1 MSDSKNS
8 TPPVAVPHP
17 PETQPESNGPGEE
30 PIPAELSILPLK
42 DTVVFPGMSVPLVV
56 GRPASRKLVDAV
68 ILEERVLG
76 LIMQHDPAIEEPSPD
91 GLHEVGTAA
100 RIVKLLKFPDGN
112 LRLIVRGLE
121 RIRVQRYTATEPYLK
136 ARIEVLH
143 DAVRPGLEL
152 DALAKNVTNLLQKMF
167 DLMPIVPEEVSA
179 MLLSVEDP
187 GRLADA
193 VAAVLLKDAQRKQE
207 ILRTLDVRHRLETI
221 TRLLSQEIEVMELGS
236 KIQQEVQ
243 DEMGKSQK
251 DYILRQ
257 QLKAIQR
264 ELGEEDESATLVREF
279 EEKIEAAGMSE
290 EAETEARR
298 ELERLKVMPA
308 AAAEHTVARTYLEW
322 MVDLPWSRSTED
334 KLDVADARRILDE
347 DHYDLEK
354 IKDRILEYL
363 AVRKLKDDIKGPI
376 ICLAGPP
383 GTGKT
388 SLGRSIARAM
398 GREFHRM
405 SLGGVRDEAEIRG
418 HRRTYVGALP
428 GRIIQALRKVKTNN
442 PVIILDEIDKLG
454 ADFRGDPSSALLEV
468 LDPQQNDSFTDHYL
482 GVAFDLSKVLFIAT
496 ANMLDTIPAALRDR
510 MEVLRLAG
518 YTLNDKLQ
526 IARRYLVPRQLEN
539 HGLTADRLAIR
550 KDALRS
556 IISDYTREAGVR
568 NLERA
573 IGSITRKV
581 ARELV
586 EGDDP
591 ERRVVLRA
599 NRVPH
604 YLGPVEFESEIA
616 QRTSVPGVTTGLAW
630 TAAGGEIL
638 FIESTR
644 MPGSK
649 TLTLTGQ
656 LGDVMKESAQTALSL
671 VRSRS
676 EELGLTEGFFLK
688 CDLHLHVPAGATPK
702 DGPSAGVAM
711 ATSLASLLTGRPVRS
726 DMAMTGEITLRGKV
740 LPVGGV
746 KEKVLAAHRAGIRLV
761 ILPGRNRKDLDEVPE
776 DVQQK
781 LEFVFADA
789 IEDVWAAALL
799 PARSGVKVPT
809 SSKDS
814 DGGSRSSSSGPP
826 ALHRSV

>member
-1 MSDSKNS
+1 
-8 TPPVAVPHP
+8 
-17 PETQPESNGPGEE
+17 
-30 PIPAELSILPLK
+30 
-42 DTVVFPGMSVPLVV
+42 
-56 GRPASRKLVDAV
+56 KLVDAV
-68 ILEERVLG
+68 ILEERILG
-76 LIMQHDPAIEEPSPD
+76 LIMQHDAAVEEPPPD
-91 GLHEVGTAA
+91 ALHEVGTAA
-100 RIVKLLKFPDGN
+100 KIIKLLKFPDGN
-112 LRLIVRGLE
+112 LRLIVRGME
-121 RIRVQRYTATEPYLK
+121 RIRVQRYTATAPYLK

-193 VAAVLLKDAQRKQE
+193 VAAVLLKDAKRKQD
-207 ILRTLDVRHRLETI
+207 ILRTLDVRQRLETI

-264 ELGEEDESATLVREF
+264 ELGEEDEATTLVREF
-279 EEKIEAAGMSE
+279 EEKIAAAGMSE

-298 ELERLKVMPA
+298 ELERLRVMPA

-322 MVDLPWSRSTED
+322 MVDLPWSKSTSD
-334 KLDVADARRILDE
+334 KLDVAAARRVLDE

-363 AVRKLKDDIKGPI
+363 AVRKLKDDMKGPI

-428 GRIIQALRKVKTNN
+428 GRIIQALRKVKSNN

-454 ADFRGDPSSALLEV
+454 TDFRGDPSSALLEV
-468 LDPQQNDSFTDHYL
+468 LDPQQNNSFTDHYL

-518 YTLNDKLQ
+518 YTLNEKLQ

-539 HGLTADRLAIR
+539 HGLTVDRLAIR

-556 IISDYTREAGVR
+556 VISGYTREAGVR

-573 IGSITRKV
+573 IGSIARKV

-591 ERRVVLRA
+591 GRRVVLRSA
-599 NRVPH
+599 GVAH
-604 YLGPVEFESEIA
+604 YLGPIEFESEIA
-616 QRTSVPGVTTGLAW
+616 QRPSIPGVTTGLAW

-676 EELGLTEGFFLK
+676 EALGLPAGFFLK
-688 CDLHLHVPAGATPK
+688 SDIHLHVPAGATPK
-702 DGPSAGVAM
+702 DGPSAGAAM
-711 ATSLASLLTGRPVRS
+711 ATSLASLISGRPVRS

-761 ILPGRNRKDLDEVPE
+761 ILPKRNRKDLDEVPE
-776 DVQQK
+776 DVQQR
-781 LEFVFADA
+781 LEFVFADV
-789 IEDVWAAALL
+789 IEDVWDAALL
-799 PARSGVKVPT
+799 PAQPSRQVP
-809 SSKDS
+809 SSKGS
-814 DGGSRSSSSGPP
+814 TGGSRATKSGPP
-826 ALHRSV
+826 ALHKSV

>member
-1 MSDSKNS
+1 MSNAPSS
-8 TPPVAVPHP
+8 PPDAPRDAP
-17 PETQPESNGPGEE
+17 APRAASNGAGEE

-42 DTVVFPGMSVPLVV
+42 DTVVYPGMSVPLVV

-68 ILEERVLG
+68 ILEERILG
-76 LIMQHDPAIEEPSPD
+76 LIMQHDATVEEPAPD
-91 GLHEVGTAA
+91 SLHEVGTAA
-100 RIVKLLKFPDGN
+100 KIIKLLKFPDGN
-112 LRLIVRGLE
+112 LRLIVRGME
-121 RIRVQRYTATEPYLK
+121 RIRIQRYTATAPYLK

-143 DAVRPGLEL
+143 DAIRPGLEL
-152 DALAKNVTNLLQKMF
+152 DALAKNVSNLLQKMF

-193 VAAVLLKDAQRKQE
+193 VAAVFLKDAKRKQE
-207 ILRTLDVRHRLETI
+207 ILRTLDVRQRLETI

-264 ELGEEDESATLVREF
+264 ELGEEDEATILVREF
-279 EEKIEAAGMSE
+279 EEKIAAAGMSE

-298 ELERLKVMPA
+298 ELERLKVMPTS
-308 AAAEHTVARTYLEW
+308 AAEHTVARTYLEW
-322 MVDLPWSRSTED
+322 MVDLPWSRSTQD
-334 KLDVADARRILDE
+334 NLDVAHARRILDE

-363 AVRKLKDDIKGPI
+363 AVRKLKDDMKGPI

-482 GVAFDLSKVLFIAT
+482 GVAFDLSRVLFIAT

-510 MEVLRLAG
+510 MEVLHLAG
-518 YTLNDKLQ
+518 YTLNEKLQ
-526 IARRYLVPRQLEN
+526 ISRRYLVPRQLEN

-550 KDALRS
+550 KDALGRL
-556 IISDYTREAGVR
+556 ISGYTREAGVR
-568 NLERA
+568 QLERS
-573 IGSITRKV
+573 IGSIVRKV

-586 EGDDP
+586 EGEDP

-599 NRVPH
+599 GGVAH
-604 YLGPVEFESEIA
+604 YLGPIEFESEIA
-616 QRTSVPGVTTGLAW
+616 ERTAMPGVATGLAW

-638 FIESTR
+638 FIESAR

-676 EELGLTEGFFLK
+676 ATLGLPTGFFFK
-688 CDLHLHVPAGATPK
+688 SDLHLHVPAGATPK

-711 ATSLASLLTGRPVRS
+711 ATSLASLLTGRLVRS

-761 ILPGRNRKDLDEVPE
+761 ILPRRNRKDLDEIPE
-776 DVQQK
+776 DVRQH
-781 LEFVFADA
+781 LEFVFADV
-789 IEDVWAAALL
+789 IEDVWEAALL
-799 PARSGVKVPT
+799 PAQPGRQQP
-809 SSKDS
+809 SSARGS
-814 DGGSRSSSSGPP
+814 DGGSHATGSSPP